1 MDSLWAP
8 WRNVYVKAKPKRKC
22 LFCLAGKK
30 QKSDKNNLVL
40 KRTKHSF
47 SILNRYPYNN
57 AHIMIAPYR
66 HVKSLELLRD
76 EELLDI
82 VKLLNYTKKK
92 IEKLL
97 KPEGFNIGVN
107 LGRIAGAGIPGH
119 VHIHI
124 VPRWGG
130 DTNFMPA
137 IANTKVISAS
147 LKESYKLFK
156 G

>member
-8 WRNVYVKAKPKRKC
+8 WRNVYIKAKPKNKC
-22 LFCLAGKK
+22 LFCIA
-30 QKSDKNNLVL
+30 SKNKIGGERTLVL
-40 KRTKHSF
+40 KKTKHSF

-57 AHIMIAPYR
+57 AHVMVSPRR
-66 HVKSLELLRD
+66 HVKSLELLND
-76 EELLDI
+76 NEILDMI
-82 VKLLNYTKKK
+82 KLVNYTKKK

-107 LGRIAGAGIPGH
+107 LGRIAGAGVPGH

-130 DTNFMPA
+130 DTNFMPV
-137 IANTKVISAS
+137 IADTNVISSS
-147 LKESYKLFK
+147 LKESYKLLK